1 MVLKSAPNSAAIY
14 GLVVPAAAGGRAAAP
29 VVTVTLQND
38 AGGGAPIVLQAA
50 VDVTSM
56 GRAGHHCTQLCYNLG
71 PTCAVGISGID
82 AAPGCVH
89 GCTVATESADY
100 AQCAAGCA
108 LIQGCG
114 GGAANKTW
122 EGWQDFSFCG
132 GCSSPNA
139 FGDAGASVADCEKGC
154 AFVHNATAAPMAWK
168 VLVPPQPAGGSWTV
182 TVACASG
189 CSTADAGV
197 ELVLQRVTFG
207 EVFFCSGQSNQVL
220 GLGDTYDFP
229 SVLAAVKG
237 GKYSNIRGYNY
248 VPFSQYSHD
257 FEGFSTTAATED
269 NLGSPWLNVTYMA
282 SVLYDGPEDGS
293 KPNYA
298 SFHPFTSFSS
308 FGAVCFHFAAALTDR
323 LGADA
328 PPIGILMS
336 WMGGTTPES
345 WSANESVAMCADI
358 NTGMSGMP
366 VSKLF
371 YGQVTPF
378 VNTTV
383 SGFLWRVLY
392 VPEVTAA

>member
-1 MVLKSAPNSAAIY
+1 MRLALSIALLAAPASAQAPWPPEPGPTYPGDYPFVGPTNTSSLFLSAGFTSDMVLKSEPNSAAIY
-14 GLVVPAAAGGRAAAP
+14 GLVVPAAAAGGGRASAP

-38 AGGGAPIVLQAA
+38 AGGSAPIVLQAA
-50 VDVTSM
+50 VDATSM
-56 GRAGHHCTQLCYNLG
+56 GRAGHHCTQMCYNLG

-114 GGAANKTW
+114 GGPANKTW

-189 CSTADAGV
+189 CAAADAGV

-207 EVFFCSGQSNQVL
+207 AVFFCSGQSNQVL

-229 SVLAAVKG
+229 AVLAAVKG
-237 GKYSNIRGYNY
+237 GKYSNIRGYTY
-248 VPFSQYSHD
+248 VSDMAAPLRRTPSAPGAAPFSSPAPHILQPAPARTRA
-257 FEGFSTTAATED
+257 FARRCPFPSTATT
-269 NLGSPWLNVTYMA
+269 LRAFRRRPQPRTTSARRGST
-282 SVLYDGPEDGS
+282 
-293 KPNYA
+293 
-298 SFHPFTSFSS
+298 
-308 FGAVCFHFAAALTDR
+308 
-323 LGADA
+323 
-328 PPIGILMS
+328 
-336 WMGGTTPES
+336 
-345 WSANESVAMCADI
+345 
-358 NTGMSGMP
+358 
-366 VSKLF
+366 
-371 YGQVTPF
+371 
-378 VNTTV
+378 
-383 SGFLWRVLY
+383 
-392 VPEVTAA
+392 